1 MINKKFGIAALA
13 ALMGLGLAACGEPIE
28 EIKQNDDPYTVE
40 PLDIHLIGSIIR
52 GGDWTPANA
61 SDADKFKKA
70 ENVSPEVWTINL
82 TVTQEQIDKWAGVKI
97 HAGKTWDTQWG
108 AEDVDWKHSSG
119 YDSTKKNTS
128 EYFVDQNPDVDQG
141 TSNRDNIVFS
151 KPGTYKFDFHRFYT
165 TESQYN
171 APIVITKLAA

>member
-13 ALMGLGLAACGEPIE
+13 AFMGLGLAACGEPVE
-28 EIKQNDDPYTVE
+28 EIKQNDDPVVVA

-61 SDADKFKKA
+61 SDADKFTLVP
-70 ENVSPEVWTINL
+70 NSSPEVWTINL
-82 TVTQEQIDKWAGVKI
+82 PVTQAQIDGWAGVKL
-97 HAGKTWDTQWG
+97 HAGKSWDTQWG

-128 EYFVDQNPDVDQG
+128 EYFADADPDVDQG
-141 TSNRDNIVFS
+141 TGNRDNIVF
-151 KPGTYKFDFHRFYT
+151 KTPGTYKFDFHRFYQV
-165 TESQYN
+165 EANVDAS
-171 APIVITKLAA
+171 IIITKLAA